1 MKKKYVVVGFILLL
15 LCSLVFMGITKSNKI
30 KEDVPF
36 KNVIIQ
42 TVEKS
47 NEIDFAK
54 ITNFEWDKMYI
65 FTPYSIPKDILN
77 KDGISTSNSKF
88 NIEVLDSINM
98 IGFVKSDK
106 LVAFVELPRNY
117 GGVDLTNYIKFS
129 KEETKFNISQDK
141 KTILFKEN

>member
-15 LCSLVFMGITKSNKI
+15 LCSLVFMGINKSTKI